1 MTLGVF
7 NSPNLVR
14 GCFGKQLVMVTR
26 VFSRLYG
33 SKFVSL
39 KIRRSGSSFS
49 DLQSQLYNFFYFIG
63 RSMTVSRSCITTRR
77 SSPRSPRRGWSST
90 SCTSHRQVQY
100 QDCPFNRKV
109 FRLTLDRTS
118 TICSVVNF
126 LTVITVLADDV

>member
-49 DLQSQLYNFFYFIG
+49 DLQSQLYNFFFLHRTQYDREQELYNNKALLSKESKERLELNFMYEPPPG
-63 RSMTVSRSCITTRR
+63 TVPGLSLKQKS
-77 SSPRSPRRGWSST
+77 
-90 SCTSHRQVQY
+90 
-100 QDCPFNRKV
+100 F
-109 FRLTLDRTS
+109 
-118 TICSVVNF
+118 
-126 LTVITVLADDV
+126 